1 VGFAGRVSRNALAA
15 LHRARACPDAQPA
28 LLPHVFATVAGQRA
42 KVLAA
47 QKVIYL
53 DTHAQARWFT
63 NCTKESSWQKQQV
76 LPARCP
82 TPAEGRDYVAQYS
95 KDMPAA
101 LQRVCGVT
109 RVVSVFD
116 ASLHLAT
123 TQGTGFRGMTWD
135 GMHWGLAVNLWKAA
149 GIMHE
154 ISEPSS
160 GKALVSSTHA
170 PAAGKGSMRA
180 SAPLARRRR
189 RGGGATIH
197 AEAAVGAVVAAVAA
211 AAAAAAA
218 VGKDSMRASAPL
230 ARRRRRGGGATIQL
244 DALARAPARNW
255 GAWMAKWNNYR
266 LGDVV
271 KRRPTAPGCA
281 RFPNTIACA
290 YEASQAQASD
300 MSTLLRIVQARKQ
313 TDVPSAQS
321 VVVHVRIGDGIKG
334 PDCWHHSGD
343 CFSNFGDGDDKG
355 KVFLYA
361 LSQQYY
367 TALLSRIPAGHDII
381 LVGAA
386 GHSTRHGL
394 FGFGKHA
401 VQKEMRWSDSYVHN
415 AIHFFEK
422 HGFKVRARQGADPD
436 TDFTFMAMARTF
448 VQGGGGYSGLIAQMV
463 KLNGQTVLHTGNLCG
478 ANKQVCKASAVGAG
492 QLQ

>member
-1 VGFAGRVSRNALAA
+1 
-15 LHRARACPDAQPA
+15 
-28 LLPHVFATVAGQRA
+28 VFATVAGQRA

-170 PAAGKGSMRA
+170 PAAGKG
-180 SAPLARRRR
+180 
-189 RGGGATIH
+189 
-197 AEAAVGAVVAAVAA
+197 
-211 AAAAAAA
+211 
-218 VGKDSMRASAPL
+218 SMRASAPL